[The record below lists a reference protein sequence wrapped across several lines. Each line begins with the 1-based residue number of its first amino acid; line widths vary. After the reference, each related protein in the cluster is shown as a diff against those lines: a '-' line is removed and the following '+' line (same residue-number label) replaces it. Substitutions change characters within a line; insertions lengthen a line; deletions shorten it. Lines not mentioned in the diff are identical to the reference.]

1 MFRRFVLAGSLV
13 GLALAGAPLRAQQ
26 TSRAPAFEFAPY
38 AGYMLF
44 GDMLKG
50 PLGTSLSNANGMVY
64 GAQLGIALSKNVAL
78 VGNVA
83 HSNANLRVGLPIL
96 GGISLANSSVW
107 LYDGGLQLSMP
118 LGTTRGLPLT
128 PFAQVGAGA
137 LHYTVEKSIVR
148 ANASNFAFNAGLG
161 ADLALAPNVGL
172 RLMAKDYVGKFD
184 FKEATGLGVG
194 DGKLSHNIALS
205 AGVKV
210 AF

>member
-1 MFRRFVLAGSLV
+1 MRTLIV
-13 GLALAGAPLRAQQ
+13 GLALAATAAVAGAQAPL
-26 TSRAPAFEFAPY
+26 SGHAFAVTPY
-38 AGYMLF
+38 AGYMIF
-44 GDMLKG
+44 GDYLKG
-50 PLGTSLSNANGMVY
+50 PLGTSVTNAPAPVY

-83 HSNANLRVGLPIL
+83 HSNASLQVGLPIL